1 LRKVR
6 KLGVR
11 MEDEE
16 VMFMSGREEVKS
28 EGEERVKSWRKI
40 VLEGVMMM
48 DQKRKKEWKRMRMG
62 VGASSSGDNS
72 SSSSSSNNSSGSSRS
87 SRSSRSSVSGS
98 RSCNLSSSV
107 SSGADMLLHAAHLLS
122 VSVE

>member
-1 LRKVR
+1 MRLEVRSGRYEKLEEKERTCIFCESGEVEDERHFLCRCEAWTDEREVVLRKVR
-6 KLGVR
+6 KLGVK

-48 DQKRKKEWKRMRMG
+48 DQKRKNVEKDE
-62 VGASSSGDNS
+62 N
-72 SSSSSSNNSSGSSRS
+72 GSE
-87 SRSSRSSVSGS
+87 G
-98 RSCNLSSSV
+98 
-107 SSGADMLLHAAHLLS
+107 
-122 VSVE
+122 E